1 MLREVDQKDLALA
14 LRGVDDDVK
23 ERILSNMSQRGAEML
38 LEEMEYQP
46 PQRKRVVEEAQ
57 GRIVA
62 VVRQLEEAGAIVIAP
77 RRRRG

>member
-1 MLREVDQKDLALA
+1 VLN
-14 LRGVDDDVK
+14 
-23 ERILSNMSQRGAEML
+23 NMSERGAQML

-62 VVRQLEEAGAIVIAP
+62 IVRRLEEAGAVVLSRNDADVMF
-77 RRRRG
+77 